1 MFHVLFGLGGVGA
14 IIAVIIVNMSSD
26 SGGGVAAA
34 AAAGGLIG
42 CSATRGWPNL
52 LSTRA
57 RVNMFCVCNVAKVKV

>member
-14 IIAVIIVNMSSD
+14 IIAVIIVNMSSSD
-26 SGGGVAAA
+26 SGGVAAA

-57 RVNMFCVCNVAKVKV
+57 RVNMFCVCNVAEVKV